1 LPSLEIIINIVVS
14 VSKASKPIDVRTR
27 LCPIKGKD
35 LERRSTKRILIEKRT
50 LQRQLCPSDFVT
62 TRIFCELLEGKRKG
76 KGVGKKEEGRG
87 EGRKEKKEEKGQRD
101 RTRPPFANVWIR
113 HCIDTSTCC
122 TGRRNAVD
130 K

>member
-1 LPSLEIIINIVVS
+1 VIIINIVVS

-50 LQRQLCPSDFVT
+50 LQRQLRPSDFVT

-76 KGVGKKEEGRG
+76 KGVGKEGGRQRRRKKRKEGGERG
-87 EGRKEKKEEKGQRD
+87 ERSDKAPICQ
-101 RTRPPFANVWIR
+101 
-113 HCIDTSTCC
+113 CLDTPLH
-122 TGRRNAVD
+122 
-130 K
+130 